1 MKQATKRAGQEN
13 KNKKNVKFLD
23 EMLEQAKKDGFSFT
37 KEQFLLY
44 IDKFIS
50 KERNVACIALDNEY

>member
-23 EMLEQAKKDGFSFT
+23 EMLEQAKKNGFSFT
-37 KEQFLLY
+37 KE
-44 IDKFIS
+44 
-50 KERNVACIALDNEY
+50 